1 MMRTIRQ
8 IIDDIGMGALAKKLG
23 HRWPTTVQGWRDR
36 ESIPGGQIANVV
48 KASVD
53 LGKPTTADEL
63 AAAMAAAAPPKPK
76 RKKAA

>member
-1 MMRTIRQ
+1 MTRTIRQ

-48 KASVD
+48 KASIE
-53 LGKPTTADEL
+53 LKKPTSADEI
-63 AAAMAAAAPPKPK
+63 AAAMAAKPEPKPDE
-76 RKKAA
+76 AA